1 MNIYNKRYRPK
12 LTSLGS
18 GTPSSSTYLRGD
30 LSWQTVTG
38 SNVNMPDI
46 EDALI
51 MMGWEVY
58 SQDIAFDDIYIDD
71 FTDETGI
78 DTGNST
84 ATYSSSGSYYSN
96 TAMVLIS
103 NSWEASV
110 NNPTSAYCVIDLE
123 PVDAVTLNTDV
134 KAWIS
139 IDDGSNYE
147 QITLESSPFRIIGAH
162 NYIRGDVSSI
172 TARTDKTIR
181 IKLTGYNTKS
191 IKLHGWGCGVKY
203 A

>member
-18 GTPSSSTYLRGD
+18 GTPSFSTYLRGD

-134 KAWIS
+134 NAWIS

-147 QITLESSPFRIIGAH
+147 QINLDAAFRVSGSH
-162 NYIRGDVSSI
+162 NYIRGDLSGI
-172 TARTDKTIR
+172 TAQTDKTIR
-181 IKLTGYNTKS
+181 LKVTGHNDKS
-191 IKLHGWGCGVKY
+191 IKLHAWSIGVTTP
-203 A
+203 